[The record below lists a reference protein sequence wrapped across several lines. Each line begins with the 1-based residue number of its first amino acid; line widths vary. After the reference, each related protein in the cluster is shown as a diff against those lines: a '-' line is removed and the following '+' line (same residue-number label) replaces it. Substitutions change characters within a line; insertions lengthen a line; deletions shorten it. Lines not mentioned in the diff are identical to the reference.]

1 MSSSNAHAWFK
12 ILFCK
17 VSLRITVAVM
27 EYESLEVLFN
37 QLNLKHIKNML
48 MSAYHS
54 SGAGRPPF
62 NPLGL
67 LRFKIIYFLKG
78 YRSQRALEREVR
90 VNTRTR
96 TLCGF
101 KEKLPS
107 HSTIVRFEHRIGP
120 ERLKKLAG
128 SLIDD
133 LVECGFIKGLKVVLD
148 SKPLEAR
155 CRRDPENPS
164 RGLLDAEARLGRGVR
179 GLIMGYRV
187 HLACDGEAEMPLAYT
202 VAPANENDKKHAAP
216 LLREVAERVRAE
228 TVICDRQYS
237 SRRVRGLIEDLGA
250 EPVIPYP
257 RNQMPGD
264 GGVLRVDKKFRT
276 HGPERLRALYVLR
289 SSVERVNSRLSTLIA
304 SISSKGLKAAAT
316 QVSYA
321 VLSMLFTAW
330 ASIKTGKPEKA
341 RSITYYV

>member
-1 MSSSNAHAWFK
+1 
-12 ILFCK
+12 
-17 VSLRITVAVM
+17 M

-78 YRSQRALEREVR
+78 YRSQRTLEREVR

-96 TLCGF
+96 TPCGF

-107 HSTIVRFEHRIGP
+107 HSTIVRFEHRIGA
-120 ERLKKLAG
+120 ERLKKLG
-128 SLIDD
+128 HLVDD
-133 LVECGFIKGLKVVLD
+133 LVGCGFIKGLKVVLD

-164 RGLLDAEARLGRGVR
+164 RGPLDAEARLGRGVR
-179 GLIMGYRV
+179 GLIMGYKV

-202 VAPANENDKKHAAP
+202 VAPANENDKRHAVP
-216 LLREVAERVRAE
+216 LLREVAEKVRAE
-228 TVICDRQYS
+228 AVICDRQYS
-237 SRRVRGLIEDLGA
+237 SGRVRGFIEDLGA

-257 RNQMPGD
+257 RNQMLGAE
-264 GGVLRVDKKFRT
+264 GVLRVDRRFRT
-276 HGPERLRALYVLR
+276 HGPERLRSLYSLR
-289 SSVERVNSRLSTLIA
+289 SSVERVNLRLSTLIDR
-304 SISSKGLKAAAT
+304 ISFKGLKAAAT

-330 ASIKTGKPEKA
+330 TSIKTGRPEKA